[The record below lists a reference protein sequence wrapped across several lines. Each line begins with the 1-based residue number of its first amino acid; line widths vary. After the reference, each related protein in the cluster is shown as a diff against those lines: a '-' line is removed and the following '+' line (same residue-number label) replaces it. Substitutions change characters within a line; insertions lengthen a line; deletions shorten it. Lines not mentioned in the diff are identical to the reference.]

1 MKRLLI
7 GSGVLLVASSA
18 AWAAT
23 ETDTFEVT
31 ATVVSACT
39 VTASGP
45 MSFGSYDPLAAVPK
59 DTTTTV
65 SVTCSL
71 AAPYNIGLNAGLHGV
86 SVSARQMQISGGTD
100 KLDYRLSQDATHLI
114 NWGNTVGTDT
124 VAGTGTG
131 LAVPTT
137 VFGRIAAGQNARVG
151 SYADTITVTVTF

>member
-7 GSGVLLVASSA
+7 GSGALLFAGSV

-39 VTASGP
+39 VTASDLN
-45 MSFGSYDPLAAVPK
+45 FGNYDPLAALPT
-59 DTTTTV
+59 DATTTV

-71 AAPYNIGLNAGLHGV
+71 LAPYDIGLNAGLHGGAV
-86 SVSARQMQISGGTD
+86 TSREMQISGDTD
-100 KLDYRLSQDATHLI
+100 RLDYLLSQDLAHTT
-114 NWGNTVGTDT
+114 NWGNTVDTDT
-124 VAGTGTG
+124 VAGVGTG
-131 LAVPTT
+131 LSVPTT
-137 VFGRIAAGQNARVG
+137 IYGRIPAAQNVPVG